1 MLAALIRRT
10 PPGKDREFLESM
22 LLDRRK
28 ALERFERYA
37 ERAMRELPVWTV
49 NQLAERMAA
58 EFGEM
63 YEVYDE
69 VKAEEAERK
78 RTKRR
83 FARSRSRTRSGSRNS
98 TWVPATD
105 RTTRRASG
113 SSTRS
118 TRAAR
123 T

>member
-49 NQLAERMAA
+49 QLAERMAA

-78 RTKRR
+78 SAKGRLKVVKRKQR
-83 FARSRSRTRSGSRNS
+83 
-98 TWVPATD
+98 
-105 RTTRRASG
+105 
-113 SSTRS
+113 
-118 TRAAR
+118 
-123 T
+123 

>member
-78 RTKRR
+78 RAKGRLKVVKRKQR
-83 FARSRSRTRSGSRNS
+83 
-98 TWVPATD
+98 
-105 RTTRRASG
+105 
-113 SSTRS
+113 
-118 TRAAR
+118 
-123 T
+123 

>member
-1 MLAALIRRT
+1 MLAEERMLAALIRRT

-49 NQLAERMAA
+49 QLAERMAA

-78 RTKRR
+78 SAKGRLKVVKRKQR
-83 FARSRSRTRSGSRNS
+83 
-98 TWVPATD
+98 
-105 RTTRRASG
+105 
-113 SSTRS
+113 
-118 TRAAR
+118 
-123 T
+123 